1 MTAEEK
7 VFGLE
12 NFGNTCYCNSVLQAL
27 YHTTPFREYIYS
39 LVPSERPPRLETHGK
54 TPHHTKSIDRTN
66 SHRTDQSSPSSPSS
80 LHQRSGFEAFR
91 SKFSRSG
98 GSHNTENAALSSSP
112 ELFTPP
118 SLKQIPHNGEYVT
131 STTPVVGFLED
142 PIDGNPVYLNQNG
155 ENTGNSAISGS
166 SESNGHGNGENDN
179 ESLIDIRK
187 RKALLR
193 GPIINADHGFHESY
207 NREESLVT
215 ALKDLFD
222 SIGENKSTT
231 GVASPSRLVE
241 ILKQE
246 NDMFRSSMHQDAQE
260 FLNFLFNRLVEE
272 ESEFTSKVPGLTA
285 RGLFSGELTN
295 EMRCMFCETVTRRNE
310 AVYDISLDTVPNT
323 SLFNCLKKF
332 SSNEVLGGANKF
344 FCDVCGSHQEALKCM
359 KVRKAPKMLILHL
372 KRFKFSES
380 EQRNTKLLDRVLYSR
395 YLRLPATTEDCEAPE
410 KLYELTSVIVHLGG
424 GPYQGHYVVVTKTS
438 NGWLLFDDEIVD
450 RVDESFVFKFFG
462 EENSMA
468 TVYLL
473 IYQEVSEEE
482 HERRNVSASPVY
494 PDVKHESEED
504 VFSSYVGKKKRSDSK
519 LFSLKR

>member
-1 MTAEEK
+1 MTAGEK

-39 LVPSERPPRLETHGK
+39 LVPSDRPPRLDTPGK
-54 TPHHTKSIDRTN
+54 TPHHTKSIERSN
-66 SHRTDQSSPSSPSS
+66 VHRTDQHSPSSQSS
-80 LHQRSGFEAFR
+80 VHQKSGFDAFR

-98 GSHNTENAALSSSP
+98 GSQNNENAALNASP
-112 ELFTPP
+112 ESFHPP
-118 SLKQIPHNGEYVT
+118 NIKQIPHNGEYVT

-142 PIDGNPVYLNQNG
+142 PIDGNPIYLSPSG
-155 ENTGNSAISGS
+155 ENTANSVLSGS
-166 SESNGHGNGENDN
+166 YDSNGNGENEN
-179 ESLIDIRK
+179 ESLIEVRK

-193 GPIINADHGFHESY
+193 GPIINADHGYHDTY

-222 SIGENKSTT
+222 SIGENKSLT
-231 GVASPSRLVE
+231 GVASPYRLVE

-260 FLNFLFNRLVEE
+260 FLNFLLNKLVEE
-272 ESEFTSKVPGLTA
+272 ESEFTSKVPGLSA

-310 AVYDISLDTVPNT
+310 AVYDFSLDTVSNT
-323 SLFNCLKKF
+323 SLYNCLKKF
-332 SSNEVLGGANKF
+332 SSHEVLGGANKF

-359 KVRKAPKMLILHL
+359 KVRKAPRMLILHL
-372 KRFKFSES
+372 KRFKFSEA
-380 EQRNTKLLDRVLYSR
+380 EQKNTKLLDRVLYSR
-395 YLRLPATTEDCEAPE
+395 YLRLPATTDDCETPE
-410 KLYELTSVIVHLGG
+410 KLYELTSVIIHLGG
-424 GPYQGHYVVVTKTS
+424 GPYQGHYVVITKTA

-473 IYQEVSEEE
+473 IYQEISEEE
-482 HERRNVSASPVY
+482 HERRDAVASPVY
-494 PDVKHESEED
+494 PESKQENEGI
-504 VFSSYVGKKKRSDSK
+504 FSSYVGKKKRTDSK